1 VQDDFDALAQRL
13 INDVNTPKL
22 TPHRQEKARLEKYYS
37 APERFKRWRN
47 SEEGKAWKLKQH
59 QAIGSKCPEC
69 PHSFPIEIFEIDHID
84 PISKFPELATT
95 LSNLRLL
102 CSACNKRKSNSCK

>member
-13 INDVNTPKL
+13 IQSQSTPKL
-22 TPHRQEKARLEKYYS
+22 DRHQQEKKRIEHYYS
-37 APERFKRWRN
+37 PRERFNRWRD
-47 SEEGKAWKLKQH
+47 SEEGKTWKALQH
-59 QAIGSKCPEC
+59 KALNGNCPKCGDWFSIGNL
-69 PHSFPIEIFEIDHID
+69 EIDHID
-84 PISKFPELATT
+84 PIAKFPGLATT